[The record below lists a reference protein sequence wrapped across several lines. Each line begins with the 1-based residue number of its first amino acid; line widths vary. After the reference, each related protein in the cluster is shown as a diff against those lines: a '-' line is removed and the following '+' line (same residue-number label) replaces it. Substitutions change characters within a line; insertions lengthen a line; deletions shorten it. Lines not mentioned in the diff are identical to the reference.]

1 MRIKLVQTIMKVL
14 VEKHLAQLD
23 FMKARYEILAA
34 VAMLKLHS
42 YDASQYTEVGMFIG
56 TQNTDGIFPN
66 AAIAK
71 KLGEVMGDS
80 SKDISHK
87 SDK

>member
-1 MRIKLVQTIMKVL
+1 MDTCQC
-14 VEKHLAQLD
+14 
-23 FMKARYEILAA
+23 
-34 VAMLKLHS
+34 
-42 YDASQYTEVGMFIG
+42 TEHGMF
-56 TQNTDGIFPN
+56 TVFAQNTDGIFPN

>member
-1 MRIKLVQTIMKVL
+1 MLTRLVKIIVKVL
-14 VEKHLAQLD
+14 GEKHHAQLD
-23 FMKARYEILAA
+23 FIKARYEFLGA
-34 VAMLKLHS
+34 VPVLRVHS
-42 YDASQYTEVGMFIG
+42 LQACCADM
-56 TQNTDGIFPN
+56 QNSDGIFPN

-80 SKDISHK
+80 SQDISHK

>member
-1 MRIKLVQTIMKVL
+1 MLIRLVKIIVKAL
-14 VEKHLAQLD
+14 GEKHHAQLG
-23 FMKARYEILAA
+23 FIKARYEFPGA
-34 VAMLKLHS
+34 VAWLRRHGLQCFADM
-42 YDASQYTEVGMFIG
+42 
-56 TQNTDGIFPN
+56 QNSDGIFPN

-80 SKDISHK
+80 SQDISHK